1 MLLLLQAVVVVV
13 LAMPV
18 QAVLAKTA
26 EVVPEPAA

>member
-18 QAVLAKTA
+18 QAARAKTA